1 MPMRRGEAT
10 RLRLQRVALELFV
23 EKGVRE
29 TTIRDIAA
37 GAGVAEGALYR
48 HYESKEALAE
58 ALFDENYTAMAN
70 ELSQISASG
79 GGLHPTITEM
89 VRFFCRSFDR
99 DWVLFSY
106 LLLSQHRHLRQRP
119 TDRPSPAS
127 VLKAAIVEAM
137 VRGEIPERDPG
148 LLTAMVMG
156 MVLQPAV
163 ARIYGRLEGK
173 LADHEEVLAAA
184 CWRVLGAT

>member
-1 MPMRRGEAT
+1 MRRGEAT
-10 RLRLQRVALELFV
+10 RQRLQRVALQLFV

-58 ALFDENYTAMAN
+58 ALFDDNYTAMAG
-70 ELSQISASG
+70 ELSKIAAAGSG
-79 GGLHPTITEM
+79 LRRTINEM
-89 VRFFCRSFDR
+89 VGFFCHSFDR

-106 LLLSQHRHLRQRP
+106 LLLSQHRHLRQRRP
-119 TDRPSPAS
+119 DLPSPAG
-127 VLKAAIVEAM
+127 VLKTTIVEAM
-137 VRGEIPERDPG
+137 ARGEIPERDPD
-148 LLTAMVMG
+148 LLTSMIMG

-163 ARIYGRLEGK
+163 ARVYDRLEGK
-173 LADHEEVLAAA
+173 LADHEAALAAA
-184 CWRVLGAT
+184 CWRVLGTT

>member
-1 MPMRRGEAT
+1 MRRGEAT
-10 RLRLQRVALELFV
+10 KKRLQRVALELFV
-23 EKGVRE
+23 EKGIRE

-58 ALFDENYTAMAN
+58 ALFDENYTDMAK
-70 ELSQISASG
+70 ELSQISASDD
-79 GGLHPTITEM
+79 GLRRTITEM
-89 VRFFCRSFDR
+89 VRFFCQSFDR

-106 LLLSQHRHLRQRP
+106 LLLSQHRHLRQRSP
-119 TDRPSPAS
+119 DRPSPAS

-137 VRGEIPERDPG
+137 TRGEIPERDPN

-163 ARIYGRLEGK
+163 ARVYDRLEGK
-173 LADHEEVLAAA
+173 LADHEEALAAA
-184 CWRVLGAT
+184 CWRVLAMT